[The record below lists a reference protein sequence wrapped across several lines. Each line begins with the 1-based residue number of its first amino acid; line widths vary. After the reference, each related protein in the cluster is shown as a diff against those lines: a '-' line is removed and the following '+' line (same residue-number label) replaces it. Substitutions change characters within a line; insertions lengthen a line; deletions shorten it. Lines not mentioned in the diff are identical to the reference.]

1 MLEKIKSAP
10 LVCQIIFYF
19 MCFIIAALI
28 VMFAIYVPIV
38 FLILAS
44 FAVVIF
50 MLVIFTVNVMFI
62 LCEPKE
68 REWLLPDFLKIRYE
82 KWLDKQNKK

>member
-19 MCFIIAALI
+19 MCFIVAVA
-28 VMFAIYVPIV
+28 VVVFAIFCPIV
-38 FLILAS
+38 FLILTGYA
-44 FAVVIF
+44 AVVFVLLIF
-50 MLVIFTVNVMFI
+50 VSNTMFI
-62 LCEPKE
+62 FCELKD
-68 REWLLPDFLKIRYE
+68 REWILPDFLKIRYK